1 VEAALFESGRPV
13 LLVPPSSPGPIG
25 ETIVIAWNGST
36 ETARTVALG
45 MPFLLKAQ
53 RVILLTIEGWGVN
66 GPKSEDLASRLQRN
80 GAPVEL
86 VTRSMKAR
94 SAGEAI
100 LEYAA
105 AFHADLLVK
114 GAYTQSR
121 LRQMIFGGATSHILA
136 HSKLPVLMAH

>member
-1 VEAALFESGRPV
+1 
-13 LLVPPSSPGPIG
+13 
-25 ETIVIAWNGST
+25 
-36 ETARTVALG
+36 

-53 RVILLTIEGWGVN
+53 RVILLTIEGWGVD
-66 GPKSEDLASRLQRN
+66 GPKGEDLASRLQRN

-86 VTRSMKAR
+86 VTRSMTSR

-100 LEYAA
+100 LEFAA
-105 AFHADLLVK
+105 EFHADLLVK

-136 HSKLPVLMAH
+136 HAKLPVLMAH